1 MLKRVLSALLK
12 ANVAIEAFKGEKAI
26 DEIAC
31 EFVVTMSW

>member
-1 MLKRVLSALLK
+1 MPKRGPSALLK
-12 ANVAIEAFKGEKAI
+12 AKVAIEAFKGEKTI